1 MKANRI
7 LLYDCERDK
16 NLEVGE
22 AILVFEDGSTRRVRE
37 SSLYEKEVA
46 NVRQPAEVQRP
57 SLFRIRSTEDP
68 KRRAKY
74 IKQTPARKRHALY
87 KA

>member
-37 SSLYEKEVA
+37 SSLYEK
-46 NVRQPAEVQRP
+46 
-57 SLFRIRSTEDP
+57 
-68 KRRAKY
+68 
-74 IKQTPARKRHALY
+74 
-87 KA
+87 